1 MQHSRRQFIK
11 VSALGAT
18 GAALTVPAVAKG
30 YSFFGKKEPF
40 KGNSGVKKV
49 PMYCEICFWQCAG
62 WTHLDE
68 NDKIVSLSG
77 HEDDPHCNGR
87 LCPRGTGGIG
97 MYEDDDRLKT
107 PMIRKEKDGK
117 QYYAEATWDE
127 ALGHIADKM
136 NGISKKYGPEA
147 MALISHG
154 SGGKFLSPLLY
165 GYGSRNN
172 VHPSYS
178 QCRGPREAGFE
189 ATFGTGV
196 FSPEPTDIKNTR
208 CLVLIG
214 SHIGENMHNGQVQEM
229 AEAIDNKAVI
239 ITVDP
244 RFSTAASKSKYWMP
258 IKPATDMALLLSWMH
273 VLIYDDLYN
282 KKYVDKYAEGFEE
295 LKKHVAPYTPEWAY
309 GETGLEPEM
318 IRKTAI
324 EMASAAPAT
333 IVHPGRHVTWY
344 GDDSQRARAVAIL
357 NALLGSWGKKG
368 GFYFYTKASVPSY
381 PLPKFPK
388 AKWTWKDVIGTSK
401 YPLANEGVVNAVV
414 DASHPTNASP
424 KKVKGWIVN
433 GSNLITTLPDTKRTI
448 EAINELDL
456 LVVIDTMPAE
466 ITGYADVVL
475 PECTYLERYD
485 DLRVSRHRVP
495 TIALRM
501 PAAKPKY
508 NSKPDWW
515 IAKQLAEK
523 LNLGHYFPWDDIEE
537 YLDYKLKKAGSSL
550 AEMQKLGVKV
560 LDRPSSDPLYLEDGE
575 DYEFYTENGKI
586 QLYSHEFEY
595 LGFDPMPKYTKHPQP
610 EEGFYRLNYGRAPM
624 HSFTRTVN
632 NPRLMDLMPENG
644 LWVHPKVA
652 KEWDLSSGQEVW
664 LKNQDGIVSSFP
676 IKVRITE
683 RNRWDTVYMVHGFGR
698 SDERL
703 TKGYG
708 KGISDTELMSNV
720 MIDPVMGGTGMR
732 GNFVTFLTEKPVPAP
747 TV

>member
-1 MQHSRRQFIK
+1 MQQGRRQFLKI
-11 VSALGAT
+11 SSLGAT
-18 GAALTVPAVAKG
+18 GAALTFPAIAKG
-30 YSFFGKKEPF
+30 YSFLGPEDAF
-40 KGNSGVKKV
+40 KGNTGVRKV
-49 PMYCEICFWQCAG
+49 PTVCEVCFWSCAG

-77 HEDDPHCNGR
+77 NVNDPHSQGR
-87 LCPRGTGGIG
+87 LCTRGTGGIG
-97 MYEDDDRLKT
+97 MYEDEDRLKH
-107 PMIRKEKDGK
+107 PLIRKEKDGK
-117 QYYAEATWDE
+117 QYYEEATWDE
-127 ALGHIADKM
+127 ALDLIADKM
-136 NGISKKYGPEA
+136 KGIAKEHGPEA

-154 SGGKFLSPLLY
+154 SGGKFLAPLLY

-189 ATFGTGV
+189 SVFGTGV
-196 FSPEPTDIKNTR
+196 YSPEPTDIKNTR
-208 CLVLIG
+208 CLVLLG
-214 SHIGENMHNGQVQEM
+214 AHIGENVHNGQVNEM
-229 AEAIDNKAVI
+229 AQAIDNKATI

-244 RFSTAASKSKYWMP
+244 RFSVAASKSKYWLP

-282 KKYVDKYAEGFEE
+282 KKYIEKYAEGFEE

-309 GETGLEPEM
+309 GETGLKPEM

-324 EMASAAPAT
+324 EMAAAAPAT

-344 GDDSQRARAVAIL
+344 GDDSQRARAVAIV

-381 PLPKFPK
+381 PKPAFPK
-388 AKWTWKDVIGTSK
+388 AKWKWPDAIEGK

-414 DASHPTNASP
+414 DITHPSHKNEM
-424 KKVKGWIVN
+424 KVKGWIVN
-433 GSNLITTLPDTKRTI
+433 GSNLITTLPNTPRTI

-485 DLRVSRHRVP
+485 DLRVSRHRIP

-523 LNLGHYFPWDDIEE
+523 LDLGKYFPWENIEE
-537 YLDYKLKKAGSSL
+537 YLDYRLKKAGSSL
-550 AEMQKLGVKV
+550 EEMQKIGVKV
-560 LDRPSSDPLYLEDGE
+560 LDRPKGDPLYIEDDE
-575 DYEFYTENGKI
+575 DYEFYTDSGKI
-586 QLYSHEFEY
+586 QLYSHEFEES
-595 LGFDPMPKYTKHPQP
+595 GFDPLPKYTKHPQP
-610 EEGFYRLNYGRAPM
+610 EAGFYRLNYGRAPM
-624 HSFTRTVN
+624 HSFTRTTN
-632 NPRLMDLMPENG
+632 NKRLRELMSENA

-652 KEWDLSSGQEVW
+652 KEWDLKKGQEVW
-664 LKNQDGIVSSFP
+664 LQNQDNVISSTS
-676 IKVRITE
+676 IKIRITE
-683 RNRWDTVYMVHGFGR
+683 RIRWDSVYMVHGFGR
-698 SDERL
+698 SDKRL
-703 TKGYG
+703 TNSYG
-708 KGISDTELMSNV
+708 KGMSDSELITNV
-720 MIDPVMGGTGMR
+720 MTDPVMGGTGMR
-732 GNFVTFLTEKPVPAP
+732 GNFVTFITEKPENKA